1 MRRKSGFTLVEL
13 LIVIAII
20 AILAAILFP
29 VFNNARKK
37 ALQTSC
43 TANLQQLGTAMR
55 MYAQDYDDQF
65 PFALYGDVVNRN
77 SAWADVI
84 FQGYVN
90 NDQIY
95 DCPANNA
102 LHMDRF
108 TGVGYA
114 QTRFIRAYEGQPGVG
129 YSYGINAMEPN
140 PSLTP
145 PITTGGPAGMRQGA
159 VEDASST
166 ILLCDSR
173 FLGASSYSPHDYVV
187 FTGTANAGDY
197 RLAEAIFW
205 EIDATA
211 ARHGQ
216 LGKFNACYCDGHTK
230 FIPYEQTINLAENVN
245 QWTSARYN

>member
-1 MRRKSGFTLVEL
+1 MRRQPGFTLVEL

-65 PFALYGDVVNRN
+65 PYALYGDPER

-84 FQGYVN
+84 YQGYVN

-95 DCPANNA
+95 ECPANN
-102 LHMDRF
+102 LRMDRL
-108 TGVGYA
+108 TGVGLR
-114 QTRFIRAYEGQPGVG
+114 QSRFIREYEGYAGIG

-145 PITTGGPAGMRQGA
+145 PVTVGGPAGKRLGTI
-159 VEDASST
+159 EDASST
-166 ILLCDSR
+166 ILLCDAGYNR
-173 FLGASSYSPHDYVV
+173 YNTTAYVIY
-187 FTGTANAGDY
+187 TGTANAGDY

-205 EIDATA
+205 EIDATP
-211 ARHGQ
+211 ARHGKY
-216 LGKFNACYCDGHTK
+216 GFFNAAYCDGHTK
-230 FIPYEQTINLAENVN
+230 FINYERTIDVVQNVN
-245 QWTSARYN
+245 EWTCSRYN